1 MIIIRFIIIF
11 LLGALRFVIKRK
23 HLLIILLR
31 LEFVVLSLFFGLIL
45 YFKYFL
51 YENYFRLIF
60 ICFAVSEGALGL
72 SLLVLIIRTY
82 GNDYFQRF
90 NILW

>member
-11 LLGALRFVIKRK
+11 ILGILRFVIKRK
-23 HLLIILLR
+23 HLLIILLS

-45 YFKYFL
+45 YFKYYL
-51 YENYFRLIF
+51 NENYFSLIF
-60 ICFAVSEGALGL
+60 ICFAVCEGALGL